1 MRLFNQNFSQSEFD
15 IRSKR
20 GSNTDTFG
28 AKYEVNETPNE
39 FTSGYAMKPVEILV
53 ILFVL
58 VLWILSLRKF
68 FKTFGKL
75 RTTHYRDVPY
85 KYKLKDPE
93 NINHIKVVNNQTESV
108 IYSRDPIK
116 SLQFNLYQENSHA
129 KTTLLT
135 PEPFVERNLFGPNGN
150 RKIVSNSFSCLN
162 MYENGNMNET
172 EFHFD
177 VNGMRKKNSVSNG
190 NIQIPADLEPNTQ
203 LLNPLYNLSPIV
215 RKSLLDLHKKSIEN
229 LAQANTSEHSTPRT
243 KNKLLE
249 KAKSNGSFGNSTNR
263 KRLFEKEHLT
273 VKFLESPV

>member
-1 MRLFNQNFSQSEFD
+1 MRILDQNFSQGE
-15 IRSKR
+15 IGLRNKR
-20 GSNTDTFG
+20 GSNVESHG
-28 AKYEVNETPNE
+28 AKYEVDETPNE
-39 FTSGYAMKPVEILV
+39 FTSGYAMKPVEIFV

-58 VLWILSLRKF
+58 VLWVLSLRKF

-116 SLQFNLYQENSHA
+116 SLQFNLYHENSLPR
-129 KTTLLT
+129 TSSVV
-135 PEPFVERNLFGPNGN
+135 PEPFVGEISPALTLN
-150 RKIVSNSFSCLN
+150 RKIGSNSFSCLN
-162 MYENGNMNET
+162 MYENEQSNESQY
-172 EFHFD
+172 HYD
-177 VNGMRKKNSVSNG
+177 VNGVRKKNSLSNG
-190 NIQIPADLEPNTQ
+190 NIQMGVDLDQNNQ
-203 LLNPLYNLSPIV
+203 FLNPLYNLSPIV

-229 LAQANTSEHSTPRT
+229 LSQANSGEQMTPLT
-243 KNKLLE
+243 KKKLLE
-249 KAKSNGSFGNSTNR
+249 KAKSSSSFNNSTNR